1 MKFVIAP
8 DSFKGS
14 LSANEVCAAIERGL
28 KKVIPTADIVNLP
41 MADGGE
47 GTVEALVS
55 STGGHLEWTVVHDP
69 LGQKIQAHYGILGD
83 QRTAVI
89 EMAAAS
95 GLPLVPLE
103 KRNPLFTSTYGTGE
117 LILAAAHKGC
127 RQFIIG
133 IGGSATTDGGTGMA
147 QALGVKF
154 RDQSGQEITSQMN
167 GDGLGKIRAI
177 ELASLNPVIHEC
189 QFTVACDVENP
200 LLGPQGCAHVYGPQK
215 GATPAIVAQL
225 EQNMTHF
232 ANILET
238 TIGRTVR
245 DLPGA
250 GAAGGLG
257 AGLMAFVQ
265 GALKRGIEIVLQ
277 ASHFTE
283 QIQGADLIF
292 TGEGRIDFQT
302 AFGKTLSGVAR
313 EAKKQG
319 IPVIALG
326 GMVDDHIDN
335 LYAMGIHSFFSICN
349 RPMDLPTAMKNTA
362 HLLELASERV
372 LRAVLISVDAQP

>member
-14 LSANEVCAAIERGL
+14 LSAIEVCTAIERGI
-28 KKVIPTADIVNLP
+28 KKVIPTAQIVNLP

-69 LGQKIQAHYGILGD
+69 LGQEIRAHYGILGD
-83 QRTAVI
+83 KQTAVI

-95 GLPLVPLE
+95 GLPLVPLA
-103 KRNPLFTSTYGTGE
+103 KRNPLYTSTYGTGE
-117 LILAAAHKGC
+117 LILAAAHQGC

-154 RDQSGQEITSQMN
+154 WDQTLHEITSPMN
-167 GDGLGKIRAI
+167 GDWLGKISV
-177 ELASLNPVIHEC
+177 LDLTSLNPVIHAC

-200 LLGPQGCAHVYGPQK
+200 LLGPKGCAHVYGPQK

-232 ANILET
+232 ANILEK
-238 TIGRTVR
+238 ISGRSVR
-245 DLPGA
+245 DIPGA

-257 AGLMAFVQ
+257 AGLMAFVN
-265 GALKRGIEIVLQ
+265 GTLKRGIEIVLQ
-277 ASHFTE
+277 ASHFAE
-283 QIQGADLIF
+283 QIHGANLIF

-326 GMVDDHIDN
+326 GMVDDNIDD
-335 LYAMGIHSFFSICN
+335 LYEMGISSFFSICN
-349 RPMDLPTAMKNTA
+349 CPMDLPTAMKNTA
-362 HLLELASERV
+362 HLLELASERS
-372 LRAVLISVDAQP
+372 LRAVLISVNA